1 MRAYSHFTTFLST
14 RIPAKPALRLTAL
27 ACAMLPVLVGLTGC
41 SREPAKAPERRT
53 PEVVV
58 AMPAVAQVADYED
71 FTGRLDG
78 LKTVEIRARVTG
90 FILTAPFKEG
100 DLVHEGDRLFTID
113 PLTYKADFDLASANL
128 KLAKADLNLQQK
140 ITARARVLMRQ
151 SAMAQ
156 EDYDTAVATAEKSQ
170 ATIEAM
176 AATKDRAKLY
186 VDYTLVNAPLTGRIS
201 RRLVDPGNLVNADNT
216 VLTSIVSDDQLYAYF
231 DVDERCYLNLIAT
244 ASSSAGT
251 SGLADQLQFPALL
264 RLANEEEFT
273 RSGMVNFVDN
283 RVNANTG
290 TIRMRAIFANPN
302 GALRAGLFVRIRLPI
317 GAPYEALMI
326 PDEAILSDQ
335 GRKYVYVDDEK
346 DEVSYKTVT
355 LGQEMKG
362 QVVVKSG
369 LKKTDRVIVEG
380 LQRIRPGIQVTAEVR
395 PPAKLPES
403 PLNKLLNGVWKAAA
417 PAEAKKAEQVKTV
430 ESPAVPKSIEPKSPS
445 PQPDRLKK

>member
-1 MRAYSHFTTFLST
+1 MRFAVSPST
-14 RIPAKPALRLTAL
+14 KVPGKGVLRLIATACS
-27 ACAMLPVLVGLTGC
+27 ALPLLVGLTGC
-41 SREPAKAPERRT
+41 NREAAKAPERRT

-58 AMPAVAQVADYED
+58 SIPAITKVSDYED

-78 LKTVEIRARVTG
+78 LKMVEVRARVTG

-113 PLTYKADFDLASANL
+113 PQTYKADFDLAAANL

-140 ITARARVLMRQ
+140 VTARARVLMRG

-176 AATKDRAKLY
+176 SATKDRAKLY
-186 VDYTLVNAPLTGRIS
+186 VDYTLVNAPLTGRVS
-201 RRLVDPGNLVNADNT
+201 RRFVDPGNLVNADNT
-216 VLTSIVSDDQLYAYF
+216 VLTTIVGDEQLYAYF

-244 ASSSAGT
+244 ASASAGK
-251 SGLADQLQFPALL
+251 SALADQLQFPALL
-264 RLANEEEFT
+264 RLANEEEFS

-290 TIRMRAIFANPN
+290 TIRMRAIFNNPN

-346 DEVSYKTVT
+346 DEVSYRIVT

-395 PPAKLPES
+395 PPAKTPVS
-403 PLNKLLNGVWKAAA
+403 PLNRLLNGVWKSAA
-417 PAEAKKAEQVKTV
+417 PAATNETSQAKGAD
-430 ESPAVPKSIEPKSPS
+430 SPAAPSKLDPKTPA